1 MLYKIKDNEVLC
13 QLTVKPKANVSCQL
27 KFWPFISC
35 QLTASIPSFD
45 GKTLCWIS
53 NWIQRSIQENTGSKR
68 KLQSII
74 IKVGSWR
81 LYNVFNQQDQKSFST
96 VWSLIKRSLRLLS
109 LVNIGLHAAII
120 RLSPL
125 IHEGEQRYK
134 PYIVGDPRMVSLSVT
149 PLLKNPGYAP
159 VR

>member
-53 NWIQRSIQENTGSKR
+53 NWIQRSIQENAGSKR

-74 IKVGSWR
+74 IKVSSWR

-96 VWSLIKRSLRLLS
+96 VWSLIKRSLRQGRSWGGGGGGGGGGPGLPVIPLGRPS
-109 LVNIGLHAAII
+109 FEKTTYNIQVA
-120 RLSPL
+120 
-125 IHEGEQRYK
+125 K
-134 PYIVGDPRMVSLSVT
+134 T
-149 PLLKNPGYAP
+149 P
-159 VR
+159 